1 MAEVENKTYA
11 EKDVTEQF
19 SLTEIGEN
27 YLLLDYVSIS
37 RGGEPFSEYMPVPQA
52 NETLLREDYKG
63 KLYVKQR
70 FNVQS
75 LFNARLMLEKAKYI
89 EMTLNGKELS
99 FAQSDFD
106 INFQEADISDCLQVG
121 ENELAYSIEYYQHDG
136 VSFSLFHPLATESL
150 RNCLYFDTSIENTYI
165 KGDFIVNEDM
175 SLSARQDLPCMN
187 SQLYKNGYPFF
198 KGEITLEGVISK
210 PSTEEVVLDLQ
221 GRFLVANVFVNGK
234 QIDFV
239 TETKKDIGA
248 FLTEEKNKV
257 VIKVKSSLRNLMG
270 PHHFEP
276 CAELT
281 SVAPYHFTLRGSWKD
296 GLSPRYTHTYNVVPF
311 GVDKILL
318 KERN

>member
-1 MAEVENKTYA
+1 MEKLNELKKVNYDTKNCVQTEGCVVIFDPDSQKEVVGA
-11 EKDVTEQF
+11 EKMTYDEYLDVQIA
-19 SLTEIGEN
+19 SL
-27 YLLLDYVSIS
+27 
-37 RGGEPFSEYMPVPQA
+37 
-52 NETLLREDYKG
+52 G
-63 KLYVKQR
+63 KLRREFV
-70 FNVQS
+70 N
-75 LFNARLMLEKAKYI
+75 
-89 EMTLNGKELS
+89 
-99 FAQSDFD
+99 
-106 INFQEADISDCLQVG
+106 
-121 ENELAYSIEYYQHDG
+121 
-136 VSFSLFHPLATESL
+136 
-150 RNCLYFDTSIENTYI
+150 LYFNIPM
-165 KGDFIVNEDM
+165 G
-175 SLSARQDLPCMN
+175 
-187 SQLYKNGYPFF
+187 F
-198 KGEITLEGVISK
+198 KGEIEKVNKDKVCFKRIFTLGMFFDGGMFDGKEDHVWMDKKGFEKYKVGDSV
-210 PSTEEVVLDLQ
+210 EFFAEVYRYVKT
-221 GRFLVANVFVNGK
+221 GNGK